1 MKKILLITALAVLI
15 LPAARSQLMER
26 LSTFVNVK
34 GSQTITTEATIPM
47 MIVEPSGGY
56 FNPALMKRLYPKLE
70 MPLSKVTI
78 VHPEMSG
85 YADTAYMMMF
95 IRDKAYL
102 NRGFVNIVVIGMVNE
117 TELHY
122 FIDNNSNYIFRE
134 DENRII
140 FTPDIEKEKLVMD
153 TRSGTSE
160 FYLFNPV
167 YSDAKSPDNSINL
180 KWPENNG
187 DPVYYFDF
195 SGTFGSGDASL
206 AYKPDNQT
214 TDRVTYS
221 ANIFAFG
228 LFRAGMVMAYKSI
241 NLGLYTGFEQVQY
254 TERNKYSYYF
264 GGGEH
269 ITYMSG
275 LWMWSKVS
283 LDMAAEYDFTLN
295 DRLKLSPLLSAGYW
309 VAVDGRSFDPDMDH
323 PEDARYTGTWRYE
336 YGIKMKLLISEY
348 SYIYFKLGNINSLF
362 DARQYI
368 TDYEADYKLKYSR
381 GYLGIGYTYDLKA
394 LKNR

>member
-1 MKKILLITALAVLI
+1 MALAVLV
-15 LPAARSQLMER
+15 LPAAYSQLMER

-34 GSQTITTEATIPM
+34 GSETITTETNIPM
-47 MIVEPSGGY
+47 MIAEPSTDGY
-56 FNPALMKRLYPKLE
+56 FNPALMKRLYPELE
-70 MPLSKVTI
+70 MPRSKITI
-78 VHPEMSG
+78 VHPEMG
-85 YADTAYMMMF
+85 DYADTAYMMMF

-102 NRGFVNIVVIGMVNE
+102 NKGFINIVVIGIVSE
-117 TELHY
+117 RELHY

-140 FTPDIEKEKLVMD
+140 FTPGIEKEKLVLDM
-153 TRSGTSE
+153 RNGTSE
-160 FYLFNPV
+160 FYLFNPI
-167 YSDAKSPDNSINL
+167 YSDAEPPGSSIHL
-180 KWPENNG
+180 IWPENNS

-195 SGTFGSGDASL
+195 SGTFGSGNASL

-214 TDRVTYS
+214 TKRVNYS

-228 LFRAGMVMAYKSI
+228 LFRAGMIMGYKNI
-241 NLGLYTGFEQVQY
+241 NLGFYTGYEQVQY
-254 TERNKYSYYF
+254 TERNKYSYSSD
-264 GGGEH
+264 GGGH

-283 LDMAAEYDFTLN
+283 LDIAAEYDLRLN

-336 YGIKMKLLISEY
+336 YGLKMKLLISEY
-348 SYIYFKLGNINSLF
+348 SYIYFKIGTIRSLF

-381 GYLGIGYTYDLKA
+381 GYLGIGYTYDLKGM
-394 LKNR
+394 KNR